1 MTEPAV
7 LTSAEV
13 VAVLDCGEAVH
24 HAAACGPS
32 HVMGVTLAGDLV
44 RVSASGSIDVVD
56 HLAVTPT
63 AIGVMPTGAVVG
75 HALGAIIRSRGVT
88 ERVPTKEP
96 VSAVA
101 VGMTEVA
108 FAAGQHVHRG
118 SGGSVAA
125 GIGTVR
131 DLAWV
136 GRRDLFVAVGTQGL
150 AWIDLDE
157 CAVEGVVDLA
167 TLLTVDVSTD
177 GERVVAGSLA
187 GAVHVLAVWG
197 GEGSELEGYPD
208 RVRHVAWTR
217 ADTAASVVAVAD
229 DEITVWAVEG
239 VSCADEPT
247 CLHGHETA
255 ITALAA
261 APSHGLIA
269 SGDAEGVVR
278 LWRPD
283 RVPEPLVRVD
293 IAASVTA
300 LVWTADARHLAAFD
314 RSGRVAVV
322 AVRAG
327 VLA

>member
-32 HVMGVTLAGDLV
+32 HVTGVTLTGDLV
-44 RVSASGSIDVVD
+44 RVSARGTIDVVD
-56 HLAVTPT
+56 RLGIVPMAL
-63 AIGVMPTGAVVG
+63 GVMPTGEVVG
-75 HALGAIIRSRGVT
+75 HESGAIIRSRGVT
-88 ERVPTKEP
+88 ERP
-96 VSAVA
+96 VVSGPVATIA

-108 FAAGQHVHRG
+108 FAAGEHVHRG

-125 GIGTVR
+125 RIGTVR
-131 DLAWV
+131 DLAWI

-150 AWIDLDE
+150 AWIDLDR
-157 CAVEGVVDLA
+157 CVVEGVVELA
-167 TLLTVDVSTD
+167 TLLTVNVSAD
-177 GERVVAGSLA
+177 GERIVAGSLA

-217 ADTAASVVAVAD
+217 SDAAASVVAVAD

-247 CLHGHETA
+247 CLHGHEAA

-261 APSHGLIA
+261 ASAHGLLA

-293 IAASVTA
+293 VAASVTA
-300 LVWTADARHLAAFD
+300 LVWTADARHLAVFD
-314 RSGRVAVV
+314 RSGRVTVV